1 MKSGFVSILGR
12 PNVGKSTILNGII
25 NKKVSIVTNKSQ
37 TTRNVIRGIYHGDN
51 SQIIFIDTPGI
62 HKPHA
67 KLGEEMN
74 IMAYSTAHD
83 VDVNLLVVDASR
95 PFDEGD
101 EFILNHVDINNAP
114 LVLALNKIDQATIV
128 QVEELKRQY
137 KILLPNATII
147 ETVASEKFNLDLLI
161 KTLEDLLPEGPEYYP
176 EDVIT
181 DKDEVFQIKEI
192 IREKVLK
199 ILKDEVPH
207 SIAIYVNNID
217 YNAKPMHIL
226 ATIIVE
232 KESQKG
238 IVIGK
243 NGRMIK
249 LIGEK
254 SRESIERLLNKHVY
268 LELKVK
274 VQDDW
279 RNDDNMLEKYGYKA
293 KNKK

>member
-25 NKKVSIVTNKSQ
+25 NKKISIVTDKSQ
-37 TTRNVIRGIYHGDN
+37 TTRNVIKGIYHGEN

-74 IMAYSTAHD
+74 VMAYSTAHE
-83 VDVNLLVVDASR
+83 VDINVLVIDASH
-95 PFDEGD
+95 PFNEGD
-101 EFILNHVDINNAP
+101 EFILNHVDLKNAA
-114 LVLALNKIDQATIV
+114 LVLVFNKIDLATIV
-128 QVEELKRQY
+128 DIQKLKATY
-137 KILLPNATII
+137 KVLLPDAVIV
-147 ETVASEKFNLDLLI
+147 ETDAKTKFNLDVLI

-176 EDVIT
+176 EDIIT

-192 IREKVLK
+192 IREK
-199 ILKDEVPH
+199 ILKCLRDEVPH

-217 YNAKPMHIL
+217 YESKPMNIM

-243 NGRMIK
+243 EGRMIK
-249 LIGEK
+249 AIGQK
-254 SRESIERLLNKHVY
+254 SRESIEKLLGKHVY

-274 VQDDW
+274 VQEDW
-279 RNDDNMLEKYGYKA
+279 RNDDKLLERYGYKA
-293 KNKK
+293 KK